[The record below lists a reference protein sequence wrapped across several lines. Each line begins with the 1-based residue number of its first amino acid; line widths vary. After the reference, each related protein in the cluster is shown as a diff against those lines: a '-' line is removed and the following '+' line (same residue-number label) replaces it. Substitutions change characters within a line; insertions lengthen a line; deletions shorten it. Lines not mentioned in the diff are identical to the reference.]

1 MIKVDAAA
9 VLIESVG
16 QQPVGGARVVVLLTS
31 LGIDTRCDRDARL
44 HTTRARANGRVH
56 NLGTFEAK
64 VHRCCLERA
73 TQLAEGGRTAHAVV
87 ALRVVGAQAPE
98 LVTGE
103 LIAATVV
110 CHPLFWAC
118 GRREPLTDFYR
129 VFYRMLRSEE
139 RRVGKECRSRWSP
152 Y

>member
-1 MIKVDAAA
+1 
-9 VLIESVG
+9 
-16 QQPVGGARVVVLLTS
+16 VGGARVVVLLTS

-44 HTTRARANGRVH
+44 HTTARQRNWRVH

-110 CHPLFWAC
+110 CHPLFWAG

-129 VFYRMLRSEE
+129 VFYRMLRNLSISL
-139 RRVGKECRSRWSP
+139 GTDGHAGGYLS
-152 Y
+152 